1 MREQAEGQ
9 VRTLEGGLELVA
21 NGVGYLDGLVDRI
34 HTLFDYLAGS
44 EAMDMSKE
52 PPIMPRTGECDG
64 PFAFRLWREGEELR
78 RQGDRLG
85 ALVTQFSGV
94 VGGERSVRASP
105 AAQQA
110 RPTGGVLTGG
120 SLYGGDC
127 PDRGR
132 VRIEN
137 QTVPDG
143 LLVDTLPL
151 CRACG
156 EPQPAHYREA
166 RRAR

>member
-44 EAMDMSKE
+44 EAMNMSKE

-94 VGGERSVRASP
+94 VGGERPVRASP
-105 AAQQA
+105 AGTDHD
-110 RPTGGVLTGG
+110 PV
-120 SLYGGDC
+120 
-127 PDRGR
+127 R

-137 QTVPDG
+137 QTVPG
-143 LLVDTLPL
+143 GPLRSPL
-151 CRACG
+151 CPCG
-156 EPQPAHYREA
+156 EPQPAHHREA